1 MARTISRVLLTVFF
15 ILAGLNHF
23 RNPDFYLALMPLWM
37 PWHVPLIYLS
47 GAAEV
52 AGGIGVLIPRLRRAA
67 AWGLI
72 LLLAA
77 LMPAH
82 IHMLQHGLILNGKP
96 VAAWLLWA
104 RIPLQFA
111 LMGWVWWS
119 YMVNG
124 SPGPQVQGPMSPES
138 SGDLGL

>member
-1 MARTISRVLLTVFF
+1 M
-15 ILAGLNHF
+15 
-23 RNPDFYLALMPLWM
+23 YLPLMPLWM
-37 PWHVPLIYLS
+37 PWHVPLIYIS

-52 AGGIGVLIPRLRRAA
+52 AGGIGVLIPRLRVMA

-96 VAAWLLWA
+96 VAAWILWV

-119 YMVNG
+119 YC
-124 SPGPQVQGPMSPES
+124 S
-138 SGDLGL
+138 SGKQRKSER